1 VAGAARYGPVFEAK
15 GGSDS
20 IGMPLQCE
28 FLVVHCID
36 YRLQGYLNKWLES
49 YIPTQS
55 YDRVSIAGGVSDLDY
70 VIRQVGIALRL
81 HKINTVVLI
90 NHEECGAYGE
100 AGNYERHKS
109 DLEDAERKIEA
120 LFPDLDVETYYLHL
134 DGEFEQMS
142 KTNR

>member
-1 VAGAARYGPVFEAK
+1 
-15 GGSDS
+15 
-20 IGMPLQCE
+20 MPLQCE

-36 YRLQGYLNKWLES
+36 YRLQGYLNKWLER

-81 HKINTVVLI
+81 HRINTVVLI
-90 NHEECGAYGE
+90 NHEDCGAYGA
-100 AGNYERHKS
+100 AGNYKRHKA
-109 DLEDAERKIEA
+109 DLEEAERKIEA
-120 LFPDLDVETYYLHL
+120 LFPELDVETYYLHL